1 MSKHSKL
8 FLLVV
13 MIVICIVSFMQFNLF
28 GGKAQENIS
37 VDEAKTFTMNYFTSR
52 ANAVLNENKLDSYF
66 SSKNSNLKEFEIN
79 RVNFYK
85 NLPGSWEG
93 TLLGINSCP
102 YTETITIDNQSS
114 TVKEE
119 VYEWITIKWH
129 SKKVQLPDNFE
140 ELKEVKELRNLEM
153 AKPELKE
160 AIEDKIAYIIKGYTD
175 YPEIVDTGIGVK
187 HEITLTKEN
196 GKLVILKD
204 AYDEGP
210 DLTTSPDFIK
220 AENKPTQ
227 DKNVSQVSTLS
238 TISYYYDRQNAAD
251 YADGHV
257 YHYCGCDP
265 YTSPY
270 YPSSYNPCYKN
281 FAPPNGN
288 GDCANFVSQCLF
300 TGGQPRVF
308 DDGTYPTGINP
319 WYYKNNGTCDISDD
333 KCNSAWTVAP
343 TLYNIVIASN
353 RGTSESY
360 SIACMGDIAFYNGD
374 SYHGHAV
381 FIAVTGNS
389 GNPDLYDSHT
399 NDRYHCPLP
408 NNTGWSYE
416 WIYGGS
422 QSINY

>member
-1 MSKHSKL
+1 MKKYSKI

-13 MIVICIVSFMQFNLF
+13 VVVICIVSFMQFNLF
-28 GGKAQENIS
+28 RGKAQENIS
-37 VDEAKTFTMNYFTSR
+37 IDEAKTFTINFFTSR
-52 ANAVLNENKLDSYF
+52 ANAVLNENKLDSFF
-66 SSKNSNLKEFEIN
+66 SSKNPNLKEHEIK

-85 NLPGSWEG
+85 NWPRSWGG
-93 TLLGINSCP
+93 TLLDINSCP
-102 YTETITIDNQSS
+102 HIKALTIDNQSGY
-114 TVKEE
+114 VKEE

-129 SKKVQLPDNFE
+129 SKKIQVPDNFE
-140 ELKEVKELRNLEM
+140 ELREVKELRDLEKS
-153 AKPELKE
+153 KPELKE
-160 AIEDKIAYIIKGYTD
+160 AIEDKIKYIIKVYTD
-175 YPEIVDTGIGVK
+175 YPEIVDSGIGVE

-196 GKLVILKD
+196 GKLVILRD

-210 DLTTSPDFIK
+210 DLTTSPDFVK

-227 DKNVSQVSTLS
+227 DKNATQVNTLS

-265 YTSPY
+265 NTSPY
-270 YPSSYNPCYKN
+270 YPDNYNPCYKN
-281 FAPPNGN
+281 FAPPYGN
-288 GDCANFVSQCLF
+288 GDCANYVSQCLF

-319 WYYKNNGTCDISDD
+319 WYYKNSGTCDISDD
-333 KCNSAWTVAP
+333 DWNTAWTVAP
-343 TLYNIVIASN
+343 TLYNTVIASK
-353 RGTSESY
+353 RGQSESY

-381 FIAVTGNS
+381 FIVVTGNS

-408 NNTGWSYE
+408 NSSVWSYVC
-416 WIYGGS
+416 IYGGP